1 MRLRSAAAVERGVR
15 GSGIAVDPERVRKAR
30 VAAGLSLGQVAGTEV
45 SRTYIFL
52 IERGQARP
60 SPAVLEMIARRTGKP
75 VKYFLRPARSTI
87 SGRDLSAELSEVATR
102 VRRFMALGHLNP
114 GEHDA
119 MKMVEMSLRQGAA
132 VAKRIQSRTDQ

>member
-1 MRLRSAAAVERGVR
+1 MERGVR

-30 VAAGLSLGQVAGTEV
+30 VAAGLSLGQLAGTEV
-45 SRTYIFL
+45 SRTFIFQ

-60 SPAVLEMIARRTGKP
+60 SPAVLELIARRTGKP
-75 VKYFLRPARSTI
+75 TKYFVRPFRNTI
-87 SGRDLSAELSEVATR
+87 SGREISEELSEVAMR

-114 GEHDA
+114 SEHDA

-132 VAKRIQSRTDQ
+132 VAKRIHSRLGH